1 MAAPTFREKWV
12 HFIIHRPWL
21 ALAAGIILMLALG
34 SGGKSLA
41 PDFSFRVWFTQHD
54 PLIKEFDAFERR
66 FGNDDRSVVIV
77 HSPSG
82 VFDKETVTLLNELTE
97 AMWRVPNVIRVDS
110 LANFN
115 WVHAE
120 EEDLLVE
127 PLLPD
132 DEELTPEFLAARKK
146 IALAHETLPNYLVNK
161 DATVALLFATV
172 KPAIGGSPDYESFLN
187 GAEGPDGKRL
197 EGVRNLAKRFSTGDH
212 SIMTT
217 GGPEI
222 SQSFKEAADV
232 DIKGILPWVLALT
245 FVLLFVLFRRLSGIF
260 VPLTVIIASIMASM
274 GVGGWFGCSINN
286 MTAMVPQVLI
296 AIVVAD
302 VVHILVSF
310 YRPYDQGMD
319 KLEALR
325 YALDKNYVPTLLTSA
340 STAIGFFSFSQAQ
353 IVPIAQLGIMAGIG
367 TLLAWL
373 FTYLI
378 AGPLVRL
385 CPIKQ
390 KQKSANADYVSKS
403 SPFSD
408 RAALWLEN
416 NRRWVLGIS
425 AVALLATFGV
435 ASKTKVNSDPYMY
448 FPKDHQMNIATTFLE
463 DKLGGA
469 TTIEI
474 VLDSGKEDGFKNPAF
489 LAKVNQFQ
497 DWLDTQSYVTSNTS
511 IVDILK
517 SMNRS
522 LNGDKKEAYVL
533 PDTREGIAQQF
544 LLYTM
549 SVPQGMDV
557 NDRVTVKSDAIRMT
571 SAWDIHD
578 SATVINAIDAVE
590 AKAADLGL
598 NAHITGKAQLWQ
610 RMNPYVV
617 NTFVV
622 SITVAIVVMSL
633 LMIVVFRSVYLG
645 SLAMLPNLLPLILG
659 AALLVLIGQNL
670 DMGAVIAFSFCLGIA
685 VDDTV
690 HFMANYARLTR
701 EGKSPRESVAHIFT
715 HTVPALLT
723 TTIILVV
730 AFGAFIF
737 ASFLPNRNF
746 GLFVSVILSMALI
759 ADVTLLPALLMTK
772 QEPEKTSE
780 PDVSTTPEQ
789 IPA

>member
-1 MAAPTFREKWV
+1 MSKTSFREKWV
-12 HFIIHRPWL
+12 DFIVNRPWI
-21 ALAAGIILMLALG
+21 ALLTGLMLMMALG
-34 SGGKSLA
+34 AGGKSLA
-41 PDFSFRVWFTQHD
+41 PDFSFRVWFTDHD
-54 PLIKEFDAFERR
+54 PLITEFDAFERR

-82 VFDKETVTLLNELTE
+82 VFDKDTVTLLNELTE

-115 WVHAE
+115 WVHADG
-120 EEDLLVE
+120 EDLLVE

-146 IALAHETLPNYLVNK
+146 VALTHETIPNYLVNK
-161 DATVALLFATV
+161 DGTVALVFATI

-187 GAEGPDGKRL
+187 GQTTPDGKRID
-197 EGVRNLAKRFSTGDH
+197 GVRDLARKFTRGDH
-212 SIMTT
+212 KIMTT

-232 DIKGILPWVLALT
+232 DIKGILPWVLGLT
-245 FVLLFVLFRRLSGIF
+245 FVLLFALFRRLSGLLIPF
-260 VPLTVIIASIMASM
+260 AVIIASIMASM

-310 YRPYDQGMD
+310 YRPYDQGMS
-319 KLEALR
+319 KIEALT

-353 IVPIAQLGIMAGIG
+353 IVPIGQLGIMAGIG
-367 TLLAWL
+367 TPIAWL

-378 AGPLVRL
+378 AGPLIRI
-385 CPIKQ
+385 CPIKA
-390 KQKSANADYVSKS
+390 KQKSASTVDISTS
-403 SPFSD
+403 SEFSNK
-408 RAALWLEN
+408 AALWLET
-416 NRRWVLGIS
+416 NRKWVLGVCG
-425 AVALLATFGV
+425 VALVMTFGV
-435 ASKTKVNSDPYMY
+435 ASKTKINSDPYMY

-474 VLDSGKEDGFKNPAF
+474 VLDSGKEDGFKDPKV
-489 LAKVNQFQ
+489 LQKVNTFQ
-497 DWLDTQSYVTSNTS
+497 AWLDTQSYVTSNTS

-517 SMNRS
+517 AMNRS
-522 LNGDKKEAYVL
+522 LNGDKPDAYVL
-533 PDTREGIAQQF
+533 PDTRQGIAQQF

-557 NDRVTVKSDAIRMT
+557 NDRVTVKNDALRMT

-578 SATVINAIDAVE
+578 SATVINAIDTVE
-590 AKAADLGL
+590 AKAASLGL
-598 NAHITGKAQLWQ
+598 DAHITGKAQLWQ

-617 NTFVV
+617 NTFVTSL
-622 SITVAIVVMSL
+622 SIAIVVMSI
-633 LMIVVFRSVYLG
+633 LMIVVFRSTYLG
-645 SLAMLPNLLPLILG
+645 ALAMLPNLLPLLFG
-659 AALLVLIGQNL
+659 AALLVLIGQTL

-690 HFMANYARLTR
+690 HFMANYARMTR
-701 EGKSPRESVAHIFT
+701 DGKTPREAVAQIFT

-746 GLFVSVILSMALI
+746 GLFVAVILSMALI
-759 ADVTLLPALLMTK
+759 ADLTLLPALLMKGKNDEAPAK
-772 QEPEKTSE
+772 QG
-780 PDVSTTPEQ
+780 V
-789 IPA
+789 